1 MKGQKVVMHIAST
14 FGGLAL
20 TGSGSGLVTS
30 SDNAQFDMSDRLG
43 LGEHAHSGGNCTD
56 NLSRL
61 VVPAGD
67 AAENALAECCTSP
80 TAVPTTAARLF
91 QAKETDSKEYSNKLP
106 HVVEFPKNASENA
119 EAECRRALVAAV
131 PNIVAHSFQAEE
143 IDLVLSSIR
152 DNADTML
159 SGFSASNIDNILHK
173 ARTMLK
179 NDNFVETATTRLR
192 DHYQMQET
200 GASSSASSEQEWQ
213 VNVETEDQFVQ
224 QEVQLYND
232 ISASAAWHEICKDR
246 FCAICQD
253 LLAVPHIISC
263 GHSFCGLCLNDYVN
277 SCTSSDKKVE
287 VLYNCPKCRQ
297 PFEKRSMTYE
307 RTLDHEIHRIV
318 SEAQSCQEKA
328 YWKYRVD
335 GFKSSQDNTS
345 QYPKWYQTTGFW
357 LAVFAIVVTVFLV
370 LLRARKR

>member
-1 MKGQKVVMHIAST
+1 MKGQQTFRYFAST
-14 FGGLAL
+14 VGGLAL
-20 TGSGSGLVTS
+20 TGSGGGLVAS
-30 SDNAQFDMSDRLG
+30 SDNASLGMPDRLG
-43 LGEHAHSGGNCTD
+43 VTERALSGRNFAD
-56 NLSRL
+56 NLPRA
-61 VVPAGD
+61 VV
-67 AAENALAECCTSP
+67 SP
-80 TAVPTTAARLF
+80 NDT
-91 QAKETDSKEYSNKLP
+91 
-106 HVVEFPKNASENA
+106 SENS
-119 EAECRRALVAAV
+119 EAECRRALVTAV
-131 PNIVAHSFQAEE
+131 PNIVAHSFQLEE

-159 SGFSASNIDNILHK
+159 SGFSASNADNILHK
-173 ARTMLK
+173 VRTILT

-318 SEAQSCQEKA
+318 SEAQSCQEKTD
-328 YWKYRVD
+328 WKHRVD
-335 GFKSSQDNTS
+335 YFKSSQDNTS
-345 QYPKWYQTTGFW
+345 QDHGREQSYGFW
-357 LAVFAIVVTVFLV
+357 SIVLALAITVVVV
-370 LLRARKR
+370 LLRSRRIF